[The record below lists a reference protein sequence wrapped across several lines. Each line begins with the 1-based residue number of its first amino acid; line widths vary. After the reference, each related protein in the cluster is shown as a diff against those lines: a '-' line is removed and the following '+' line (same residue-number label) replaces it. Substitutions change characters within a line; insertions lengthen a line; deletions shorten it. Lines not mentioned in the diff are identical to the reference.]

1 MRYDM
6 VYANKPSCLLQFHD
20 KFVTKLGWIDEQ
32 VVSLAL
38 FLFPDNR
45 LRGMNMSW
53 ILLESREGKKRT
65 YPVVR

>member
-6 VYANKPSCLLQFHD
+6 VYANKSSCLLQFHD

-45 LRGMNMSW
+45 LRGMNMCGSCW
-53 ILLESREGKKRT
+53 NRGKGKKG
-65 YPVVR
+65 PILW